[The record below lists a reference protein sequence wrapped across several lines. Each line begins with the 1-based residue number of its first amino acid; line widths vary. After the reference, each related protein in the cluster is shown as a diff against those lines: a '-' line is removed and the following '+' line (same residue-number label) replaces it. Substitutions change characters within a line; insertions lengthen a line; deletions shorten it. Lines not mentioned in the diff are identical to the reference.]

1 VRFGQQ
7 LTSTDLN
14 GQQTQYTLDAAG
26 RLQTIREPLEIASGQ
41 PFTIAFEYHPDD
53 PTAWAM
59 AKHYDPA
66 HPGNYLETAS
76 FRDGIGREVQTKK
89 DIGLFSGAKTADQEV
104 MVVSGSTVFDAF
116 FRPVK
121 QWYPLTEAKGTI
133 GIYNT
138 GSDEVTPQGMS
149 YDVMDRMLTDTL
161 PDLVVRKMTY

>member
-1 VRFGQQ
+1 MG
-7 LTSTDLN
+7 N
-14 GQQTQYTLDAAG
+14 G
-26 RLQTIREPLEIASGQ
+26 EN
-41 PFTIAFEYHPDD
+41 
-53 PTAWAM
+53 
-59 AKHYDPA
+59 YDPA

-89 DIGLFSGAKTADQEV
+89 DIALFSGAKAADQEV

-121 QWYPLTEAKGTI
+121 QWYPLTEPKGTI

-138 GSDEVTPQGMS
+138 ATDVVTPQGMS

-161 PDLVVRKMTY
+161 PDLVVRKMAYGFGNDHNGVVQFKTTSSDANGISTRKLPQRKGTFESHKAAVQPG